1 MSRPDDIHAI
11 LARLM
16 PPALSEEASQ
26 SIGETIDQLALDSA
40 LDLPT
45 VSSARTLWPWLVG
58 AAAAFALAALVL
70 WNTSTTAPTTPTAHT
85 PPPSSDLV
93 RISHTD
99 TLQSLVQ
106 EGWRDDPSGTPH
118 QTLRLHMLA
127 QHQILDEQTGIVMT
141 VSEPREEILL
151 VPVHAF

>member
-16 PPALSEEASQ
+16 PPAISGDAQQ
-26 SIGETIDQLALDSA
+26 SIAETIDQLARDSA
-40 LDLPT
+40 PGLPT
-45 VSSARTLWPWLVG
+45 VSSVRTLWPWLAG
-58 AAAAFALAALVL
+58 AAAALALAALVL
-70 WNTSTTAPTTPTAHT
+70 WPPHTSTSPTAHT
-85 PPPSSDLV
+85 PPPGADLV